1 MQAMYVFEAG
11 KGINAVKINANFS
24 ELQNQTNTNETDIGN
39 LASTALLK
47 DGRNITQSLVDTFQQ
62 QTPNILSTSG
72 TISLTDNSANFL
84 TLTGNGTISL
94 PAVPA
99 DQYSHTI
106 NLVVAGSAYSLD
118 VGTATGGKHLY
129 NPLSIDQTQT
139 YNVLFIY
146 NKIDNSWYYSITQ

>member
-24 ELQNQTNTNETDIGN
+24 ELQSQTNTNETAIDD
-39 LASTALLK
+39 LANAALLK
-47 DGRNITQSLVDTFQQ
+47 NGTNITPSLVQAFNQ
-62 QTPNILSTSG
+62 QTPNILSGDG
-72 TISLTDNSANFL
+72 TIALTDNSANFL

-94 PAVPA
+94 PTVAA

-118 VGTATGGKHLY
+118 VSTATGGKHLY
-129 NPLSIDQTQT
+129 NPLTIDSTQP

>member
-47 DGRNITQSLVDTFQQ
+47 DGSNITPSLVATFQQ
-62 QTPNILSTSG
+62 QTPNIITGDG
-72 TISLTDNSANFL
+72 TIALTDNSANFL

-94 PAVPA
+94 PNVPA

-106 NLVVAGSAYSLD
+106 MLTVEGGQYSLAL
-118 VGTATGGKHLY
+118 GATKHLY
-129 NPLSIDQTQT
+129 NPITIDTTQT
-139 YNVLFIY
+139 YNVMYVY
-146 NKIDNSWYYSITQ
+146 NKIGNEWYYSLTQ

>member
-1 MQAMYVFEAG
+1 MYVFEAG
-11 KGINAVKINANFS
+11 KGINATKINANFS

-47 DGRNITQSLVDTFQQ
+47 DGSNITPSLVATFQQ

-72 TISLTDNSANFL
+72 TIALTDNSANFL
-84 TLTGNGTISL
+84 TLTGDGTILL
-94 PAVPA
+94 PNIPA

-118 VGTATGGKHLY
+118 LGTTKHLY
-129 NPLSIDQTQT
+129 NPLTIDTTQT
-139 YNVLFIY
+139 YNVLYIY
-146 NKIDNSWYYSITQ
+146 NKIDNAWYYSITQ

>member
-47 DGRNITQSLVDTFQQ
+47 DGSNITPSLVATFQQ
-62 QTPNILSTSG
+62 QTPNVITGDG
-72 TISLTDNSANFL
+72 TIALADNSANFL
-84 TLTGNGTISL
+84 TLTDNGTISL
-94 PAVPA
+94 PNVPA

-106 NLVVAGSAYSLD
+106 NLVVEGSSYSLNL
-118 VGTATGGKHLY
+118 GTTKHLY
-129 NPLSIDQTQT
+129 NPLTIDTTQT
-139 YNVLFIY
+139 YNVLYIY
-146 NKIDNSWYYSITQ
+146 NKIDNAWYYSITQ

>member
-24 ELQNQTNTNETDIGN
+24 ELQTQTNTNETDIGT

-47 DGRNITQSLVDTFQQ
+47 DGSNITPSLVATFQQ
-62 QTPNILSTSG
+62 QTPNVITGDG

-84 TLTGNGTISL
+84 TLTDNGTISL
-94 PAVPA
+94 PTVPA

-106 NLVVAGSAYSLD
+106 NVVVAGGAYSLD
-118 VGTATGGKHLY
+118 LGTTKHLY
-129 NPLSIDQTQT
+129 NPAMTIDTTQT
-139 YNVLFIY
+139 YNVLYIY